1 MGTGKIVI
9 DDGLSR
15 AGGAAGVGSYSL
27 SLYHGL
33 REALDD
39 GTSVHLRGYG
49 LTRRLPGRL
58 RRLSYLSWLNTA
70 GIPAGLRGA
79 RLFHYTNYYAPLV
92 RLSGRS
98 KYVVTIHDMAAW
110 AVPEVFSPRYLQ
122 FIRPL
127 VSRTASLADAVITVS
142 GTVRE
147 EIVDYLGVP
156 PEKVHVCHNTAGVDG
171 AEVAG
176 RQDGHILFVGSI
188 DTHKNVLALVRAF
201 ARLRE
206 DPELGH
212 PRLVIA
218 GKKRSG
224 YAEVAREVNRLG
236 LEEQVSI
243 PGYVEKSRL
252 SGLYAG
258 ASVLVM
264 PSVYEGFGMPVI
276 EAFARGVPVVA
287 SDIPVFR
294 EVAGDAALL
303 YGPPA
308 RDDLL
313 AEALGE
319 ALASQTARRELA
331 ARGISR
337 ARQFTKESFVDRHIE
352 VYRKVSM

>member
-39 GTSVHLRGYG
+39 GTAVHLRGYG

-58 RRLSYLSWLNTA
+58 RRLSYLSWLHTA
-70 GIPAGLRGA
+70 GIPAGLRSA
-79 RLFHYTNYYAPLV
+79 RLFHYTNYYAPLF
-92 RLSGRS
+92 RLNARS
-98 KYVVTIHDMAAW
+98 RYVVTIHDMGAW
-110 AVPEVFSPRYLQ
+110 AVPEAFSPRYLR
-122 FIRPL
+122 FIKPL

-142 GTVRE
+142 GAVRE
-147 EIVDYLGVP
+147 EIVGYLGVP

-171 AEVAG
+171 GEAATGEG
-176 RQDGHILFVGSI
+176 GHILFVGSI
-188 DTHKNVLALVRAF
+188 DAHKNVPALVRAF
-201 ARLRE
+201 ARLQR
-206 DPELGH
+206 H
-212 PRLVIA
+212 PGRRRLRLVIA

-236 LEEQVSI
+236 LNGQVSI
-243 PGYVEKSRL
+243 TGYVEKSRL

-264 PSVYEGFGMPVI
+264 PSVYEGFGIPMI

-294 EVAGDAALL
+294 EVAGGAALL
-303 YGPPA
+303 YGPPD

-319 ALASQTARRELA
+319 ALESRRTRDSLI
-331 ARGISR
+331 ARGASR
-337 ARQFTKESFVDRHIE
+337 ARQFSRESFVGSHID